1 MPPTTEFV
9 SREALRAE
17 LEGTRM
23 AYHMLLDEIPADAW
37 EQPSANP
44 AWNIREMAYHMTM
57 AAKNLPL
64 DIKMIR
70 SRRMFTPPAWLFN
83 RLNVRY
89 TRRKARRQTPAKLHV
104 AYDIAHADLLKLLDN
119 LRDGEFLL
127 SGNYPNLNA
136 AMPGGKHTIAQ
147 MFQYVTLH
155 FWEHEAD
162 VRAGLEQFA
171 RSPQLPVPVSTA
183 RKTAPFGI
191 AALGVV
197 VGTVTALLL
206 SRRKQGEGLDDE

>member
-1 MPPTTEFV
+1 MPLNNEFV

-17 LEGTRM
+17 LEGTCM
-23 AYHMLLDEIPADAW
+23 AYHALLDEIPAAAW
-37 EQPSANP
+37 EQPSGNP
-44 AWNIREMAYHMTM
+44 AWNMREIAYHMTM

-83 RLNVRY
+83 RLNIRY
-89 TRRKARRQTPAKLHV
+89 TRRKARKQTPAKLHV

-155 FWEHEAD
+155 FWEHEVD
-162 VRAGLEQFA
+162 VRAGLAQFEA
-171 RSPQLPVPVSTA
+171 QPQLPVPVTKARRFAPVGLLTA
-183 RKTAPFGI
+183 VVATA
-191 AALGVV
+191 AAWLFM
-197 VGTVTALLL
+197 
-206 SRRKQGEGLDDE
+206 RRRQK